1 MKISEGSIVELN
13 YTLSVEGGE
22 VVESSEQE
30 GPLSYMHGNEEIPP
44 LLEAALSG
52 AEVGKKLEL
61 TLSPDD
67 AFGEYD
73 VDALTTVPRSDLPE
87 GEEFVVDTWI
97 AVGVEMEDEDEGVD
111 EYEMEMRVVEVNNEA
126 IVLDANHPLAGV
138 DLTFDVKIVEVR
150 EATEEELAH
159 GHSHGQG
166 GHAH

>member
-13 YTLSVEGGE
+13 YTLSVQGGD

-44 LLEAALSG
+44 LLEAALAG
-52 AEVGKKLEL
+52 AEVGKQLEL
-61 TLSPDD
+61 TLEPDD
-67 AFGEYD
+67 AFGSYD

-97 AVGVEMEDEDEGVD
+97 AVGVEMEDEDEGVE

-126 IVLDANHPLAGV
+126 IVLDANHPLAGK
-138 DLTFDVKIVEVR
+138 TIHYAVEVIGVR
-150 EATEEELAH
+150 EATKEDLELRHEH
-159 GHSHGQG
+159 GPDCDH
-166 GHAH
+166 